1 MASKSTVSV
10 IKITKHQLP
19 KELKE
24 KLKRAVETVMQGEGF
39 FSCKEVSVVLLNDE
53 NIRELNRCFLN
64 HDYPT
69 DVLSFRLDEDTQM
82 QPRKETLVGEIII
95 SVETAQRNAKRYKQT
110 LEKELIRL
118 VIHGTLHL
126 LGYEDAKEK
135 QRRKMKRKEK
145 NYMRQLCI

>member
-1 MASKSTVSV
+1 
-10 IKITKHQLP
+10 
-19 KELKE
+19 
-24 KLKRAVETVMQGEGF
+24 MQGEGF